1 MGTGLAGFLALWLVM
16 MAAMMAPSVYPTV
29 RLFVVARESRIA
41 FGVRPAPVWAF
52 VAGYLAAW
60 SVVGLPAYALL
71 SAVPMG
77 MFEPR
82 LKGLAL
88 VVGGLYQLTPWK
100 RTCLSH
106 CRSPLLFLTHA
117 WRDGRLGAMLM
128 GAHHGAY
135 CVGCCWGL
143 MLVLLALGVMDVGW
157 MVAVAAVVFVEKLL
171 PGGPCL
177 GRALGALLLAAGVAV
192 ALGLRA

>member
-71 SAVPMG
+71 SAVPVG
-77 MFEPR
+77 MFQPPPQ
-82 LKGLAL
+82 GLAP
-88 VVGGLYQLTPWK
+88 VGGGLDQLPPPEPTGP
-100 RTCLSH
+100 SH
-106 CRSPLLFLTHA
+106 CPSPLLFPPHA
-117 WRDGRLGAMLM
+117 RLARRLGGEPL
-128 GAHHGAY
+128 
-135 CVGCCWGL
+135 VG
-143 MLVLLALGVMDVGW
+143 
-157 MVAVAAVVFVEKLL
+157 
-171 PGGPCL
+171 P
-177 GRALGALLLAAGVAV
+177 
-192 ALGLRA
+192 

>member
-71 SAVPMG
+71 SAVPVG
-77 MFEPR
+77 MVGPR
-82 LKGLAL
+82 PQGLPLL
-88 VVGGLYQLTPWK
+88 VRGLDPLTPGK
-100 RTCLSH
+100 R
-106 CRSPLLFLTHA
+106 
-117 WRDGRLGAMLM
+117 
-128 GAHHGAY
+128 
-135 CVGCCWGL
+135 
-143 MLVLLALGVMDVGW
+143 
-157 MVAVAAVVFVEKLL
+157 
-171 PGGPCL
+171 
-177 GRALGALLLAAGVAV
+177 
-192 ALGLRA
+192 

>member
-41 FGVRPAPVWAF
+41 FGVRPAPVEP
-52 VAGYLAAW
+52 VT
-60 SVVGLPAYALL
+60 ALL

>member
-1 MGTGLAGFLALWLVM
+1 MGTGLAGFLELWLVM

-77 MFEPR
+77 MVEPR

-88 VVGGLYQLTPWK
+88 GVRGPYPLTP
-100 RTCLSH
+100 RQRNCPSH
-106 CRSPLLFLTHA
+106 CPSPLL
-117 WRDGRLGAMLM
+117 
-128 GAHHGAY
+128 
-135 CVGCCWGL
+135 
-143 MLVLLALGVMDVGW
+143 
-157 MVAVAAVVFVEKLL
+157 LL
-171 PGGPCL
+171 PPASPQ
-177 GRALGALLLAAGVAV
+177 RPAG
-192 ALGLRA
+192 L

>member
-1 MGTGLAGFLALWLVM
+1 MGTGLAGFLELWLVM

-77 MFEPR
+77 MFRPR
-82 LKGLAL
+82 LKGPALA
-88 VVGGLYQLTPWK
+88 VGGPYQLTPRN
-100 RTCLSH
+100 RTGLSH
-106 CRSPLLFLTHA
+106 CRSPFLVLTHA
-117 WRDGRLGAMLM
+117 
-128 GAHHGAY
+128 
-135 CVGCCWGL
+135 
-143 MLVLLALGVMDVGW
+143 
-157 MVAVAAVVFVEKLL
+157 
-171 PGGPCL
+171 
-177 GRALGALLLAAGVAV
+177 
-192 ALGLRA
+192 